1 MIDSSPESPA
11 PQGGPPGWLER
22 GLEALQDIGLSPHLL
37 ERFVR
42 WWRRFGLAKTTVL
55 TMAVLW
61 PLLRFE
67 ILPGATSSLLETLV
81 EGQGVRLTVDDWS
94 LSLTD
99 FSATAHGV
107 RIETSGGYARP
118 YILTANTVLID
129 ASLWQNVRDG
139 LGRFPRRVGNTLRW
153 AVGRETVPLPPRPIG
168 RAVRIEGAEI
178 YFERLIS
185 GRGNW
190 RDAAVRTAAPGADD
204 ETVEPYFVP
213 EIEIKDLDVTYV
225 EHLPA
230 DPGAGLEQSLT
241 STLHL
246 DEATLTLADFVG
258 PVDDRSDPTDFS
270 FDARLADGR
279 LSVTGAFNLWAP
291 SFTVDVS
298 VNNVGAATLGV
309 LSPEASLVPAAGT
322 MTGHVRMAVREDTLR
337 ECSVNVTFRD
347 VRYRPNPRSPLIRPR
362 EEPLRVQLADVQVS
376 GPVQAPCTGD
386 WSDPQF
392 RPAWAVQASMT
403 REALREA
410 PTAVQSAALF
420 DQTRF
425 SKPLTPE
432 GLDAE
437 LRRASNQITE
447 QVGAAIGRETGN
459 AVSRGLS
466 SVGRGVGR
474 LFGRK
479 PK

>member
-1 MIDSSPESPA
+1 MHDSSPESPA
-11 PQGGPPGWLER
+11 PQGNPPPWLGR
-22 GLEALQDIGLSPHLL
+22 LIDHLQDLGLSPSAV
-37 ERFVR
+37 ERFVN
-42 WWRRFGLAKTTVL
+42 WWRRYGLLKTVVL
-55 TMAVLW
+55 TLAVLL
-61 PLLRFE
+61 PVLRYE
-67 ILPGATSSLLETLV
+67 ILPSATSSVLEAV
-81 EGQGVRLTVDDWS
+81 AESHGVRLTVDDWS
-94 LSLTD
+94 LSLTH

-107 RIETSGGYARP
+107 RIETSGPYAKP
-118 YILTANTVLID
+118 YLLTADTVLID

-139 LGRFPRRVGNTLRW
+139 LGRFPRRVGNALRW
-153 AVGRETVPLPPRPIG
+153 AVGGGTVPLPPRPVG
-168 RAVRIEGAEI
+168 RALRIEGAEV
-178 YFERLIS
+178 YFERLMS

-190 RDAAVRTAAPGADD
+190 RDAAVRTLAPGADD

-213 EIEIKDLDVTYV
+213 EIEIRDLDVTYV

-230 DPGAGLEQSLT
+230 DPGAGLEQALT

-258 PVDDRSDPTDFS
+258 PADDRSDPTDFAL
-270 FDARLADGR
+270 DARLADGR
-279 LSVTGAFNLWAP
+279 VSVTGAFNLWAP

-309 LSPEASLVPAAGT
+309 LSPEASLTPAAGT
-322 MTGHVRMAVREDTLR
+322 MTGHVMVAVREDTMT
-337 ECSVNVTFRD
+337 ECSVNLILRD

-362 EEPLRVQLADVQVS
+362 EAPLRVQLEDVQVS
-376 GPVQAPCTGD
+376 GPVQAPCTGH

-392 RPAWAVQASMT
+392 RPAWAVQASTT

-410 PTAVQSAALF
+410 PAAVQSAALF

-425 SKPLTPE
+425 SKSLTQE

-437 LRRASNQITE
+437 LRRAGNQITE
-447 QVGAAIGRETGN
+447 QVGAEVGRQTGN

-479 PK
+479 AK